1 MKNMIIVCV
10 KSKKFYDMIFR
21 DCDSSRKRE
30 INKKKRE
37 GAAENRIFS
46 SVFFAHEIVC
56 VCDI

>member
-10 KSKKFYDMIFR
+10 KSKKIYDMIFR

-37 GAAENRIFS
+37 GAAVEARQ
-46 SVFFAHEIVC
+46 AAAAA
-56 VCDI
+56 

>member
-30 INKKKRE
+30 INIKKRE